1 MTNDVMMKV
10 IRLIVALTAGFI
22 GAILVYPI
30 AQQAPARYIGNFTAP
45 WFAQISLFLVIIIP
59 PALVFSKLHTLPGMR
74 RVTFFVGLITCI
86 GALVG
91 MYTAIRFVYENQA
104 PPLDWFMAVGGSLL
118 LIGGSSTLIYWG
130 MRTSV

>member
-1 MTNDVMMKV
+1 MSNDVMMKIV
-10 IRLIVALTAGFI
+10 WMIVAAAAAFV

-74 RVTFFVGLITCI
+74 RVTLFIGLITCI
-86 GALVG
+86 GAGVG
-91 MYTAIRFVYENQA
+91 MYTAIRFVYENEA
-104 PPLDWFMAVGGSLL
+104 PPLDWFMV
-118 LIGGSSTLIYWG
+118 IGGS
-130 MRTSV
+130 